1 MSPSRACEQFTTRR
15 TLGLKQRNDFRHIVG
30 RRRAPRPFVVAD
42 PEAAV
47 PVADRFRRPLVCAD
61 QQERRVEDSAD
72 STGN

>member
-1 MSPSRACEQFTTRR
+1 MTFAISSIADGHPAHSSNT
-15 TLGLKQRNDFRHIVG
+15 VG
-30 RRRAPRPFVVAD
+30 VAD

-47 PVADRFRRPLVCAD
+47 PVADRFCHLLVFAD